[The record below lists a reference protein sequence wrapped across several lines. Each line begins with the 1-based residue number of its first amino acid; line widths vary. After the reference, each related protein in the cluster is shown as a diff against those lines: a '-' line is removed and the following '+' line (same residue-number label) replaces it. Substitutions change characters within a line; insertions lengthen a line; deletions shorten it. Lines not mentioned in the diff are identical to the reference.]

1 MRHEVPTPDTTGR
14 SPIEVMEGRHEKVLE
29 ELAELGLEHAR
40 LGLGQA
46 MNETMGKS
54 VPNPGTDYQ
63 ADYVRLA
70 RSIRQT
76 VALEAKLREPAKV
89 RAEQKPPRPP
99 LTVRQRAIFG
109 KSKVRV
115 AVEGM
120 IDAQAGERRE
130 DLRTTERLLRDLYE
144 RLDDEP
150 DATFTETALD
160 EVVERL
166 CKVMGVKLDW
176 EALSAKPWARRE
188 ALQGTPGSFYARAE
202 ANNREIEDDDPP

>member
-1 MRHEVPTPDTTGR
+1 
-14 SPIEVMEGRHEKVLE
+14 MEGRHSRVLE
-29 ELAELGLEHAR
+29 ELAEIGLEYAR
-40 LGLGQA
+40 VGLGHTL
-46 MNETMGKS
+46 NETTGK
-54 VPNPGTDYQ
+54 PTPRPG
-63 ADYVRLA
+63 ADYEAGYVKLA

-99 LTVRQRAIFG
+99 LSVRQRAIFG

-166 CKVMGVKLDW
+166 CKELGVKLDW

-188 ALQGTPGSFYARAE
+188 ALQGTPGSFYVRAK
-202 ANNREIEDDDPP
+202 DDDPP